1 MIYLIG
7 AGGHAK
13 VLADILEARN
23 EKLVGYVDPKAAIW
37 LEERGVPRI
46 SEEELAGLMPNHPE
60 LIIGFV
66 GLDCVALAKRLKM
79 IEDYTKKGSVFPS
92 IIHPSAVVSPYAT
105 IAQGVQIFPNAVVN
119 GYAVIEAG
127 AVINSG
133 AVVEHDAYI
142 ESGVHI
148 APRATVL
155 GGAKVGSCTYIGS
168 GAVVIQNAIVPAQ
181 EFVKA
186 LTVLAK

>member
-23 EKLVGYVDPKAAIW
+23 KKLVGYVDPKAAIW
-37 LEERGVPRI
+37 LEKRGVPKI
-46 SEEELAGLMPNHPE
+46 SEEELADLIPNHSE

-79 IEDYTKKGSVFPS
+79 LENYTKQGAGFPS

-119 GYAVIEAG
+119 SYAIIEEG

-133 AVVEHDAYI
+133 AVVEHDAHI

-155 GGAKVGSCTYIGS
+155 GGAKVGSCAYIGS
-168 GAVVIQNAIVPAQ
+168 GAVIIQNAVLA
-181 EFVKA
+181 EKSFVKA
-186 LTVLAK
+186 GFVHAR